1 MKYRPHHAQLRR
13 LVEPHPDSQI
23 LQISEQEIGTNL
35 RTIMNNT
42 VLFHEVE
49 LITFY
54 FTPFLS
60 ARVLII
66 LRPNFKTEYCTTFGH
81 KIIDILFSKDLT

>member
-1 MKYRPHHAQLRR
+1 MKYRPQHAQLRR

-23 LQISEQEIGTNL
+23 LQISEQETGTNL

-66 LRPNFKTEYCTTFGH
+66 LRLKL
-81 KIIDILFSKDLT
+81 IIV